1 MGRSISELALLYLI
15 PFAAYF
21 LVLVLRRVYV
31 LSFDRW
37 TRRMVSLLSL
47 TGLALVLAGMIA
59 TGLFADRHEGAYRPA
74 YIENGKLV
82 SGEIQ

>member
-21 LVLVLRRVYV
+21 VYLVLRRVYV
-31 LSFDRW
+31 LSLDHW
-37 TRRMVSLLSL
+37 TRRVMAVLSL
-47 TGLALVLAGMIA
+47 TGLGLVLASLIA

-74 YIENGKLV
+74 HIENGKLV
-82 SGEIQ
+82 PGEIQ